1 MSEQEL
7 LKEIENLSA
16 QIKTNEFECRILKES
31 DWDILVSWWKWWR
44 WTVPAKD
51 FLPENGT
58 GGIIIEKDGI
68 PIVAGFIYITNSAT
82 TLLEWIVSNP
92 DYKEPDRKLA
102 IEMLITEAENLTK
115 ESGYNYIFSVGR
127 SKHLITTH
135 KKLGWFVDD
144 KPSYEITKKLK

>member
-1 MSEQEL
+1 MSEEKL
-7 LKEIENLSA
+7 LKEIEDLSM
-16 QIKTNEFECRILKES
+16 QIKVSEFECRTIRES
-31 DWDILVSWWKWWR
+31 DWDTLVSWWKWWR

-68 PIVAGFIYITNSAT
+68 PIVAGFIYTTNSAT

-92 DYKEPDRKLA
+92 DYKNKDRKLA

-115 ESGYNYIFSVGR
+115 QSGYNYIFSVGR
-127 SKHLITTH
+127 SKHLIATH

-144 KPSYEITKKLK
+144 KPSHEITKKLQ